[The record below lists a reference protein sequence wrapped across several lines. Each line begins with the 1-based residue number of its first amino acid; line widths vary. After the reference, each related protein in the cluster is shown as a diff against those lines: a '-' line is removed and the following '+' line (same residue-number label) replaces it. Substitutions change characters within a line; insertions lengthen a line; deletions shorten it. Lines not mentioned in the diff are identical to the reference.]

1 MHFVDLSINSVS
13 LSTVVMLKEKLLDEA
28 NNDQNI
34 YISIDHLKHGNYII
48 NIMLNDQVVKSVRI
62 NKKTS

>member
-1 MHFVDLSINSVS
+1 
-13 LSTVVMLKEKLLDEA
+13 MLKEKLLDEA

-48 NIMLNDQVVKSVRI
+48 NIMLNDKVVKSVRI